1 MAATMKAMSATPPM
15 ATPAM
20 PPVLRALESE
30 DPAAAPEDSVGEGD
44 DFESV
49 IVVGPGAEL
58 EVSEG
63 EDEDV
68 PSIVMLVYASQSELG
83 TANGHVGSWHIE
95 NSWGGCF
102 GFSDMAGAQRVLY
115 RLFMSRANDCASV
128 VEKPWY
134 SAERVSWLMKCP
146 ISVKLRLINL
156 WT

>member
-1 MAATMKAMSATPPM
+1 MAAMMKAMSATPPM

-30 DPAAAPEDSVGEGD
+30 DPPEESVGEGD
-44 DFESV
+44 DSESV

-95 NSWGGCF
+95 NS
-102 GFSDMAGAQRVLY
+102 
-115 RLFMSRANDCASV
+115 
-128 VEKPWY
+128 
-134 SAERVSWLMKCP
+134 
-146 ISVKLRLINL
+146 
-156 WT
+156 